1 MIFPYPFFAASRTNS
16 VFKIYNKFHYSTQM
30 YKIEYQ
36 RVGSHMT
43 EIILPYYIYMI
54 YILDLPIEM
63 DIREKVK
70 LAGRFA

>member
-1 MIFPYPFFAASRTNS
+1 
-16 VFKIYNKFHYSTQM
+16 M